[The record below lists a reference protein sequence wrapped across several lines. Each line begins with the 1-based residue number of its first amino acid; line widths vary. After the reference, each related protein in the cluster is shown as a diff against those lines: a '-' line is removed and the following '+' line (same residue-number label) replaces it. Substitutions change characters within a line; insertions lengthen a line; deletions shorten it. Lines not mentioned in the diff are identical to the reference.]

1 MKFVL
6 KALAGLL
13 TVLLFFTGCQSD
25 SSDASSTVI
34 FSEADIAL
42 EGYTQDALTDD
53 QKYALA
59 HMWHEEKLAHDL
71 YLALNAVNAATQ
83 LSNIATNSETT
94 HIELVEDLV
103 EWYDLNITNLGD
115 YTINYSKD
123 ELEAMPSG
131 IFAIEAIQDLY
142 DALYLQGSVSK
153 QASLE
158 VGCIVEVVDVDDLDA
173 FIEEADGNEVLVDT
187 FNILRDGSYSH
198 YWAFDNGL
206 KKMGITEGCC
216 SLDTAYCKT
225 ADEYPQK

>member
-1 MKFVL
+1 MSYIL
-6 KALAGLL
+6 KVLAGFLTTLL
-13 TVLLFFTGCQSD
+13 LFTGCQSD
-25 SSDASSTVI
+25 STAASSTIV
-34 FSEADIAL
+34 FEEVNVDL
-42 EGYTQDALTDD
+42 DNYTQDALSDD

-83 LSNIATNSETT
+83 LNNIATNSETT
-94 HIELVEDLV
+94 HIQLVEDLV

-115 YTINYSKD
+115 YTINYSKE
-123 ELEAMPSG
+123 ELEAMPRG
-131 IFAIEAIQDLY
+131 IFAIDGIQDLY
-142 DALYLQGSVSK
+142 DTLYLQGSVSK

-158 VGCIVEVVDVDDLDA
+158 VGCIVEVVDVDDLDEY
-173 FIEEADGNEVLVDT
+173 IEAAEGNQAIIDT

-206 KKMGITEGCC
+206 KKMGISDGCC
-216 SLDTAYCKT
+216 SIDPAYCKT